1 MRHRMGGRKLG
12 LPSDQRRA
20 LLRSLVSSLLW
31 HDEVHT
37 TEARAKEA
45 GRIAERIITLAKRN
59 DLHSRRIVQGM
70 IFEQSI
76 PFQGSSD
83 KSHGD
88 VRNQHRLIRRIFEDV
103 APLYRDIR
111 GGYIRIIRLG
121 PRRGDA
127 AMMVRLELTK
137 GISLGNKTRR
147 RTASRTT
154 DSPTAPA
161 PREVAA
167 APVLA
172 GPAPEAPVPSEET
185 SETA

>member
-20 LLRSLVSSLLW
+20 LLRSIVSSLLW
-31 HDEVHT
+31 SDEITT

-45 GRIAERIITLAKRN
+45 ARIAEHIITLAKRN
-59 DLHSRRIVQGM
+59 DLHARRLVQGM
-70 IFEQSI
+70 VFEHNL

-88 VRNQHRLIRRIFEDV
+88 IRSPHRLLRRIFQDV
-103 APLYRDIR
+103 GPLYKDVR
-111 GGYIRIIRLG
+111 GGYTRIVRLG

-137 GISLGNKTRR
+137 GVSLGNKSTTRK
-147 RTASRTT
+147 ASRQVT
-154 DSPTAPA
+154 PP
-161 PREVAA
+161 VA
-167 APVLA
+167 A
-172 GPAPEAPVPSEET
+172 GPAAEVGSTVSGSDTEG
-185 SETA
+185 